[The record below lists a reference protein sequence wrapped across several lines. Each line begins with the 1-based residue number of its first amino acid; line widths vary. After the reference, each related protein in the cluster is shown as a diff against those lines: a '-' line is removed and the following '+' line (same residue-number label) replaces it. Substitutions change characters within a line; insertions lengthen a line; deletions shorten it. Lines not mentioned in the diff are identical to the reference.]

1 MRSVHKIVSTR
12 YGLFVTF
19 EIPHLMYDPGLVLE
33 SETNNRI
40 INKI

>member
-1 MRSVHKIVSTR
+1 MGSVHKIVSTR